1 MLDGFFLLV
10 HPSTFFVLFQAEKV
24 SNGGAYKVQHSPD
37 LRYHCVLKKHSI
49 GRNSTTRGLFY
60 VVNVLGYFKIA

>member
-24 SNGGAYKVQHSPD
+24 SNGGAYKVHFSD
-37 LRYHCVLKKHSI
+37 
-49 GRNSTTRGLFY
+49 
-60 VVNVLGYFKIA
+60 A